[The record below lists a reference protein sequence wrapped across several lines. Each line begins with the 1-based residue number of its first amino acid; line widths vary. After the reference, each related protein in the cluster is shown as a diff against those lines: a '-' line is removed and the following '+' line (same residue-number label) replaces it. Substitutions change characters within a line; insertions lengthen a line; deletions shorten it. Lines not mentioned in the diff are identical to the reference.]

1 MKKALIGMV
10 CLLALGACNA
20 DTTAPSPSHPP
31 LPAAPPPPPMPDEA
45 GSCPADVNQC
55 ADGSYVSRNPAKGC
69 AFNPCPGEGNK

>member
-1 MKKALIGMV
+1 MKALIGMV
-10 CLLALGACNA
+10 CLLALCACNA

-55 ADGSYVSRNPAKGC
+55 TDGSYVSRNPARGC

>member
-1 MKKALIGMV
+1 MKALIGMV

-20 DTTAPSPSHPP
+20 DTMARRRRARPCLLRRRLRRCRTKS
-31 LPAAPPPPPMPDEA
+31 

-55 ADGSYVSRNPAKGC
+55 TDGSYVSRNPAKGC